1 MSVSQNVLARMSRSL
16 WELNT
21 RVKENSGDFSVRR
34 DLLLFYN
41 DIRLYLERKHGV
53 DEDDRSFLLMQE
65 KEASCVFLLHGAG
78 GSPREMR
85 ELGEC
90 LFHGGYTVFAP
101 RMALEQD
108 ATSREFRKG
117 LISTG
122 SGGGRVRLPEVIS
135 WGGVLADVQNS
146 FEIAREYDPNVVPVG
161 FSFGGAVCYD
171 LARRYG
177 TARVVLLAPAIFP
190 RINSRYALYR
200 LLKRISRGMARR
212 IVADKYV
219 VVEFIENLKNSLTK
233 IGSRMLVIQAK
244 RDPIVSRKSIKV
256 LEELSTDEN
265 SSFVLLNSSRHVI
278 VNGVEGR
285 EVCRLCIDFLKT

>member
-21 RVKENSGDFSVRR
+21 RVKEDSNNISVRR

-53 DEDDRSFLLMQE
+53 GEDDRSFLLMQDR
-65 KEASCVFLLHGAG
+65 EASCVFLVHGAG

-90 LFHGGYTVFAP
+90 LFHSGYTVFAP
-101 RMALEQD
+101 RIALEQD
-108 ATSREFRKG
+108 AASRELRKG
-117 LISTG
+117 LLSAG

-135 WGGVLADVQNS
+135 WGGVLADIQNS
-146 FEIAREYDPNVVPVG
+146 FEIAREYDPDVVPAG

-177 TARVVLLAPAIFP
+177 TARVILLAPALFP
-190 RINSRYALYR
+190 RIGSRYALYK
-200 LLKRISRGMARR
+200 LLRRISRGMARR
-212 IVADKYV
+212 VVADKYI

-244 RDPIVSRKSIKV
+244 RDPIVSRKSVKV
-256 LEELSTDEN
+256 LEKLSMDEN

-278 VNGVEGR
+278 VDGVEGK